1 MINGADADAADG
13 IAGGEPIQL
22 LLKLAK
28 HDFEYETFTLEEFG
42 NADSDYHRRKAA
54 GEFGTFAACGGGLPI
69 YKENGKKY
77 FETNA
82 ILRMLGAKHGFYSTV
97 FCFYLIYLPRVYTPY
112 CKLLKLLCCS
122 ALTCPFV
129 RAHFFWDFGT

>member
-1 MINGADADAADG
+1 MINDADADAAVY

-42 NADSDYHRRKAA
+42 NADSAYHKRKAA

-69 YKENGKKY
+69 YKENGKKFLRPTRSFECLARTTPRSTASTPRY
-77 FETNA
+77 FA
-82 ILRMLGAKHGFYSTV
+82 
-97 FCFYLIYLPRVYTPY
+97 YT
-112 CKLLKLLCCS
+112 
-122 ALTCPFV
+122 T
-129 RAHFFWDFGT
+129 